1 MAFGNDEQ
9 FEIIVQRRG
18 PDVRTAIYATQ
29 SVDILK
35 GKFSWKVPENMIE
48 GLYFIRVRVAL
59 FLMETSCSQT
69 RNNTGT
75 KTWI

>member
-35 GKFSWKVPENMIE
+35 GKFSWKVPKNMIE
-48 GLYFIRVRVAL
+48 GLYFIRVRVTL
-59 FLMETSCSQT
+59 LRFSQINMFT
-69 RNNTGT
+69 QISPS
-75 KTWI
+75 KKQ